1 MLKSAMPSMPC
12 VPVPEVLP
20 AMMPQFPVVP
30 EFLPAPPPVLVLPER
45 LPADLPAA
53 GRAALASVL
62 AGELPGRRPGRGEL
76 VRESGPWRWDDA
88 QVSRLLGSC
97 GRSLT
102 CAGDG
107 AAATRWSTC
116 SRCRWLRAWPATA
129 SSGPSRNGRRVPR
142 PGSW

>member
-1 MLKSAMPSMPC
+1 MPSMPC
-12 VPVPEVLP
+12 VPVPKVLP

-88 QVSRLLGSC
+88 EVSRLLGF
-97 GRSLT
+97 
-102 CAGDG
+102 
-107 AAATRWSTC
+107 
-116 SRCRWLRAWPATA
+116 LRTVTDL
-129 SSGPSRNGRRVPR
+129 RGRRGRGYPL
-142 PGSW
+142 